1 MNTTVV
7 LSGAGALP
15 FARPGPGNPYA
26 EMGRRAIGA
35 ALDDAGL
42 DFDLAEQAVVAFAY
56 ADSGAGQRALSDVG
70 MTGIPVTN
78 VNNRCASGGTAF
90 YLACEAVRSGAV
102 ECAVALGFDEFLAAP
117 PGAVTFPDLADPIER
132 YRMKLA
138 AVSKLP
144 ASSDR
149 SVDPFANDLYALL
162 LDHMRR
168 DQGIPEMVF
177 ARIAEKA
184 RSYAGYNEN
193 ALRRNPLQ
201 LADLLAE
208 VAAGKAVPT
217 AYASFAASGAAA
229 AVVCSRRFA
238 QRYGLRSDIEVLSS
252 VLETP
257 VAADLETV
265 EIPDLLGRSLT
276 RRTAG
281 AAYEAAGL
289 GPAAVD
295 VAEVHDYCVAGEAMS
310 YAALGFCAEDEV
322 PGFVLDGASDLGG
335 RLPVGTS
342 GGMLGRGHAPGATG
356 LAQIA
361 ELKLQLSG
369 KAGARQVDQARTAL
383 AHNLAVGAAAV
394 VSILQRSGRT
404 I

>member
-1 MNTTVV
+1 MNTTVM
-7 LSGAGALP
+7 LSGAGVLA

-26 EMGRRAIGA
+26 EMGQRAINA

-56 ADSGAGQRALSDVG
+56 ADSGAGQRALSGVG
-70 MTGIPVTN
+70 MTGIPVSN

-90 YLACEAVRSGAV
+90 YLACEAVRAGAV

-117 PGAVTFPDLADPIER
+117 RAATFPDLADPLER
-132 YRMKLA
+132 CRKNLA

-144 ASSDR
+144 AANDR
-149 SVDPFANDLYALL
+149 SADPFANDLYALL

-168 DQGIPEMVF
+168 DQGMPEIVF

-184 RSYAGYNEN
+184 RRYAGFNEN

-208 VAAGKAVPT
+208 VAAGKAEPT
-217 AYASFAASGAAA
+217 AYTSFAASGAAA
-229 AVVCSRRFA
+229 AVVCSRKFA
-238 QRYGLRSDIEVLSS
+238 QRYGLRSDIEVLAS

-257 VAADLETV
+257 VVADLETPEV
-265 EIPDLLGRSLT
+265 SDLLGRSLT
-276 RRTAG
+276 RRTAM
-281 AAYEAAGL
+281 AAYEGAGL
-289 GPAAVD
+289 GPGAID

-310 YAALGFCAEDEV
+310 YAALGFCTEDEI
-322 PGFVLDGASDLGG
+322 PGFVLGGASGLGG
-335 RLPVGTS
+335 RLPIGTS

-361 ELKLQLSG
+361 ELKLQLSS